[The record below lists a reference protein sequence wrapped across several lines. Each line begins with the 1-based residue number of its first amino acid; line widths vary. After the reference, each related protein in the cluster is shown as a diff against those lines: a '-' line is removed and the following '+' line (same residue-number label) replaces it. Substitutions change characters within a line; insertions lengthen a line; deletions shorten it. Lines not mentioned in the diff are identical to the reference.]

1 LGTFSNAII
10 AGVVPATFLPSIAP
24 AHIQRLATNAKEQS
38 LRNPNA
44 RAAAFLVLCYVS
56 ARSLSMRRR
65 SFLIGTASAA
75 LGLGVYGRAR
85 AGGRVHVAVAHD
97 APGRQIPSDFIGLS
111 YESAALVGGRY
122 FTDDN
127 RSVLGLIRLLGRDGV
142 IRIGGNTSE
151 RTVWPASDE
160 PLPQDSFVVTPAG
173 IDGLAAALRV
183 VGWKLIYGL
192 NLARGTADAAAEEAS
207 YVARAVGGNLL
218 AFQIGNEPDGFGR
231 WTAVRP
237 QTYDFNAYLA
247 EWRAFRA
254 AIAARVPQA
263 RFAGPDVASDTTWVG
278 QLAAQ
283 EREHLVLLTRH
294 YYADGPAGAP
304 GVSLGKLLRSD
315 QQIVPML
322 DELARVS
329 RTNRLPFRIVEANSV
344 FGEGQ
349 PGVSDTLS
357 AALWALELMFE
368 LAAAGASGVNFHAGV
383 HNLRAGEDKAY
394 TPIARSGGGRYRAAP
409 LYYGMLAFAQA
420 ARGTLV
426 PARVAPA
433 TDGLRAFA
441 VRAFDKTQRIVVI
454 NKHMRDGVELTI
466 DPGRDRVTAAAVTRL
481 VGSRVDATEGVTFGG
496 ASVDDFG
503 QWTPAHQ
510 EAPVTG
516 NEIAIDLP
524 AASAAVVT
532 VTM

>member
-1 LGTFSNAII
+1 
-10 AGVVPATFLPSIAP
+10 
-24 AHIQRLATNAKEQS
+24 
-38 LRNPNA
+38 
-44 RAAAFLVLCYVS
+44 
-56 ARSLSMRRR
+56 M
-65 SFLIGTASAA
+65 ASAA
-75 LGLGVYGRAR
+75 LGLGVGRRAR
-85 AGGRVHVAVAHD
+85 AGAGGRVHIAVAHD
-97 APGRQIPSDFIGLS
+97 AAGQQIPSDFIGLS
-111 YESAALVGGRY
+111 YESAALVGARY
-122 FTDDN
+122 FTGDN

-151 RTVWPASDE
+151 RTVWRASDG
-160 PLPQDSFVVTPAG
+160 PVPQDSFVVTPAS
-173 IDGLAAALRV
+173 INGLAAVLRML
-183 VGWKLIYGL
+183 GWKLIYGL
-192 NLARGTADAAAEEAS
+192 NLARGTPDAAAEEAS

-278 QLAAQ
+278 ELAAQ
-283 EREHLVLLTRH
+283 EREDLVLLTRH

-349 PGVSDTLS
+349 PGVSDTLG
-357 AALWALELMFE
+357 AAVWALELMFE
-368 LAAAGASGVNFHAGV
+368 LAAAGAGGVNFHAGV
-383 HNLRAGEDKAY
+383 HNLRASEDKAY
-394 TPIARSGGGRYRAAP
+394 TPIARSGNGRYRAAP

-420 ARGTLV
+420 ARGMLV
-426 PARVAPA
+426 PVRISPA
-433 TDGLRAFA
+433 SDDLRAYA
-441 VRAFDKTQRIVVI
+441 VRASDKTQRVVVI
-454 NKHMRDGVELTI
+454 NKDVGDGVELKI
-466 DPGRDRVTAAAVTRL
+466 DPGPDRVTAATLARL
-481 VGSRVDATEGVTFGG
+481 AGPSIDATKGITLGG
-496 ASVDDFG
+496 ANVDDFG
-503 QWTPAHQ
+503 QWTPAQQ

-516 NEIAIDLP
+516 NEITVDLP
-524 AASAAVVT
+524 AASAVIVT
-532 VTM
+532 TTR

>member
-1 LGTFSNAII
+1 
-10 AGVVPATFLPSIAP
+10 
-24 AHIQRLATNAKEQS
+24 
-38 LRNPNA
+38 
-44 RAAAFLVLCYVS
+44 
-56 ARSLSMRRR
+56 MRRR
-65 SFLIGTASAA
+65 SFLIGMVSAA
-75 LGLGVYGRAR
+75 LGRGVCGPVR
-85 AGGRVHVAVAHD
+85 AGAGGHVHIAVAND
-97 APGRQIPSDFIGLS
+97 AAGQQIPSDFIGLS

-122 FTDDN
+122 FTGDN

-151 RTVWPASDE
+151 RTVWRARDGPIS
-160 PLPQDSFVVTPAG
+160 QDSFLVTPAG
-173 IDGLAAALRV
+173 IDALAAVLRML
-183 VGWKLIYGL
+183 GWKLIYGL
-192 NLARGTADAAAEEAS
+192 NLARGTPDAAAEEAS

-254 AIAARVPQA
+254 AIAARLPQA
-263 RFAGPDVASDTTWVG
+263 RFAGPDVASDTIWVG
-278 QLAAQ
+278 ELAAQ
-283 EREHLVLLTRH
+283 EREDLVLLTRH

-304 GVSLGKLLRSD
+304 GVSLGKLLASD

-329 RTNRLPFRIVEANSV
+329 RASRLPFRIVEANSV

-349 PGVSDTLS
+349 PGVSDTLG
-357 AALWALELMFE
+357 AAVWALELMFE
-368 LAAAGASGVNFHAGV
+368 LAAAGAGGVNFHAGV

-394 TPIARSGGGRYRAAP
+394 TPIARSGNGRYRAAP

-420 ARGTLV
+420 ARGTLIPV
-426 PARVAPA
+426 RVSPAS
-433 TDGLRAFA
+433 DDLRAYA
-441 VRAFDKTQRIVVI
+441 VRASDKTQRVVVI
-454 NKHMRDGVELTI
+454 NKDVRAGVELTI

-481 VGSRVDATEGVTFGG
+481 VGPRVDATEGVTFGG

-524 AASAAVVT
+524 AASAVIVT
-532 VTM
+532 TTR